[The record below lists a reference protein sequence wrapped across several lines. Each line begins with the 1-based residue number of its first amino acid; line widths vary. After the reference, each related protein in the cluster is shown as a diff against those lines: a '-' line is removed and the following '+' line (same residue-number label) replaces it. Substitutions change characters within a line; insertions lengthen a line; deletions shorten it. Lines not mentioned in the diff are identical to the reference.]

1 MDKREKLEFILYQMK
16 IMLKKKD
23 YVRFYII
30 SKKINE
36 NNINDDEIADLK
48 IIYYSYKAIYF
59 NYEGKFSECS
69 KAYKT
74 IWQTLK
80 TTKKMIPQ
88 TLDFNFS
95 ASFNDVLSNYI
106 GFLALQPYSIENHAE
121 LKGLSEKEEIEK
133 YSEFL
138 NLINKLLSE
147 EIISCNISDYNTSAF
162 ELFRDS
168 YENTSSHLEE
178 LKRMLVQHNVRIISK
193 YYGELTLTRV
203 SELLKVDREYCEE

>member
-1 MDKREKLEFILYQMK
+1 
-16 IMLKKKD
+16 MLKKKD

-133 YSEFL
+133 YPEFL

-168 YENTSSHLEE
+168 YENTS
-178 LKRMLVQHNVRIISK
+178 VTIS
-193 YYGELTLTRV
+193 
-203 SELLKVDREYCEE
+203 